1 MFERTLPIGSVVSL
15 YGAEK
20 RLMILGY
27 LKYLKGDDTRVYDYC
42 GCTFPEGYLDS
53 ESTAVFDHRDIEHI
67 YALGF
72 QDEVQFGFR
81 ERLMQ
86 ILEERDEVSEEKE
99 NEAEEEAEA
108 KTESESK

>member
-15 YGAEK
+15 YGAKK

-27 LKYLKGDDTRVYDYC
+27 VKYLKGDDTKVYDYC

-53 ESTAVFDHRDIEHI
+53 ESTAVFDHDDIEHV

-72 QDEVQFGFR
+72 QDEVQFDFR
-81 ERLMQ
+81 ERLIQ
-86 ILEERDEVSEEKE
+86 ILEERDET
-99 NEAEEEAEA
+99 AGGEEESDIE
-108 KTESESK
+108 E

>member
-1 MFERTLPIGSVVSL
+1 MFERTLPVGSVVSL

-20 RLMILGY
+20 RLMVLGY

-53 ESTAVFDHRDIEHI
+53 ESTAVFDHADIEHI

-72 QDEVQFGFR
+72 QDEVQFDFKS
-81 ERLMQ
+81 RLIQ
-86 ILEERDEVSEEKE
+86 ILEERDEAAGEEGEE
-99 NEAEEEAEA
+99 NTEE
-108 KTESESK
+108 